1 MSTAANAWFKKYSFV
16 LTAWKL
22 NLAGVMEFRMSF
34 FLTAGMMMLNN
45 AVFLFFWAMYFQRFP
60 LVNGWSLND
69 VMMVWAVSTTGYGL
83 SNVLFGNAM
92 RIANLVA
99 GGDMDAYLIQ
109 PKPVLLN
116 VLVNRMSLLAAGDLL
131 FGLITYGLFGDHTL
145 SGVGKFAVA
154 GILSAMIFTFFHIL
168 TQSLAFY
175 IGNAENLGYQF
186 FIGFITFSTY
196 PTDIFKGMGRILLFT
211 VVPAGFISYMPIG
224 LLRTPDGWFLAGLLF
239 ATAVLGAGAI
249 ATFYKGLS
257 RYSSGNRIGLKS

>member
-1 MSTAANAWFKKYSFV
+1 MSTAGKGLMRKYGFV

-22 NLAGVMEFRMSF
+22 NLAGAMEFRMSF

-69 VMMVWAVSTTGYGL
+69 VMMVWAVSTTGYGI
-83 SNVLFGNAM
+83 SNVLFGNAL

-99 GGDMDAYLIQ
+99 GGDLDAYLIQ

-131 FGLITYGLFGDHTL
+131 FGLVCYGIFGDHSL
-145 SGVGKFAVA
+145 AGFGKFAIA
-154 GILSAMIFTFFHIL
+154 ALFSTLLFTFFHIL

-186 FIGFITFSTY
+186 FIGFVTFSTY

-211 VVPAGFISYMPIG
+211 VIPAGFISYMPIG
-224 LLRTPDGWFLAGLLF
+224 LLRTPEVGFLTGLLLV
-239 ATAVLGAGAI
+239 TALLGISAI
-249 ATFYKGLS
+249 TVFYKGLA
-257 RYSSGNRIGLKS
+257 RYSSGNRIGMKS

>member
-1 MSTAANAWFKKYSFV
+1 MLTAVKSCLRKYGFV
-16 LTAWKL
+16 LTAWRL
-22 NLAGVMEFRMSF
+22 NLAGAMEFRMSF

-60 LVNGWSLND
+60 LVNGWSLPD
-69 VMMVWAVSTTGYGL
+69 VMMVWAVATTGYGF
-83 SNVLFGNAM
+83 SNVFFGNAL

-99 GGDMDAYLIQ
+99 GGDLDAYLIQ

-131 FGLITYGLFGDHTL
+131 FGLLVYGLFGDHSLTGAGRFAAAAVL
-145 SGVGKFAVA
+145 ST
-154 GILSAMIFTFFHIL
+154 MIFTFFHIL

-196 PTDIFKGMGRILLFT
+196 PTDIFKGMGKLLMFT
-211 VVPAGFISYMPIG
+211 VIPAGFISYMPIG
-224 LLRTPDGWFLAGLLF
+224 LLREPDGWFVAGLLTV
-239 ATAVLGAGAI
+239 TAVLGAGSVTA
-249 ATFYKGLS
+249 FYQGLR
-257 RYSSGNRIGLKS
+257 RYSSGNRIGLRS